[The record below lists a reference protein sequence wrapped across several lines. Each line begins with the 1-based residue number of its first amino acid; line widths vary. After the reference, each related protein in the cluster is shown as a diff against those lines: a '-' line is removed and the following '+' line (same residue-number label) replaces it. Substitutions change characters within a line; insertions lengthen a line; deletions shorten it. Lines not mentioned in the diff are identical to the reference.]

1 MNQTTDPFETL
12 CVAVVALAFGLA
24 FGLTLDNAV
33 GAVGWGCAALGALGN
48 GSAAAVLVSLPVG
61 IGFWVGAFMD

>member
-1 MNQTTDPFETL
+1 MTAETTGTFEAL
-12 CVAVVALAFGLA
+12 SVAVVALAFGLA

-48 GSAAAVLVSLPVG
+48 GSAAALAAAPVLLLG
-61 IGFWVGAFMD
+61 LLD